1 MFKIFD
7 FPNLSRKLFLI
18 SEIELVF
25 YNNLLV
31 DAPTAPMR
39 TAGMAI
45 TMQPNEAENDKYFA
59 WRDVLQARTL

>member
-1 MFKIFD
+1 MRAQH
-7 FPNLSRKLFLI
+7 LE

-25 YNNLLV
+25 YNLLV
-31 DAPTAPMR
+31 DTPTAPMR

-59 WRDVLQARTL
+59 WVDVLQARTL